1 MVYRC
6 RLSAYCSMILLC
18 YYYAIIML
26 LLCYYYDFIK
36 FLYSHYT
43 TFIMF
48 VSKPH
53 RNHTIPTPI
62 ASAWHKLSVKSST
75 KITVPKRMIYT
86 IPPFIWLCLFNRK
99 LIKKSPFYC
108 KGHNYVVSLRAFYA
122 IIVYRNK
129 QNNINLIHHLSL
141 WLKFIRLMKSRTSP
155 S

>member
-1 MVYRC
+1 M
-6 RLSAYCSMILLC
+6 LLLC
-18 YYYAIIML
+18 YYYVIIML

-75 KITVPKRMIYT
+75 KITVAKRMIYT
-86 IPPFIWLCLFNRK
+86 IRPFIWLCLFSRK

-108 KGHNYVVSLRAFYA
+108 KGQNYVVSLRAFYA
-122 IIVYRNK
+122 IIVKRNK